1 MVRKSL
7 TDFFFT
13 MFQGGEKCM
22 STIIDDS
29 DVVCSDLVK
38 DFKWFYHG
46 FLAAEF
52 NTAYDPPRLVLYPI
66 PALNIEYTS
75 HVKELF
81 YAWEEFWWKKN
92 RTLVYTYQPY
102 VLHGTILL
110 AHFFWV
116 EKYAG
121 NGVWIAQKCV
131 EFFELSKP
139 LAFSDYT
146 VHTLDGFFATDA
158 YALHPRT
165 KPHVSIPLFGS
176 LVFAERRTKLK
187 MRGEDYVIYP
197 SRDFFKP
204 WGSKEPYRPI
214 TLSKLRLMAE
224 DALERNSERWK
235 YRKMVE
241 FIADAPDRGS
251 LLTLFSLLN
260 LDAEGE
266 GEGDVDE

>member
-1 MVRKSL
+1 MARKTL
-7 TDFFFT
+7 LDFFFT

-22 STIIDDS
+22 YTIATES
-29 DVVCSDLVK
+29 GVFCTDLVR

-66 PALNIEYTS
+66 PVLNMEYTN
-75 HVKELF
+75 HIKELF
-81 YAWEEFWWKKN
+81 YAWKEFWWEKN

-102 VLHGTILL
+102 VLHNGTILL

-116 EKYAG
+116 EKVAR
-121 NGVWIAQKCV
+121 KCV
-131 EFFELSKP
+131 EFFELSEP
-139 LAFSDYT
+139 LAFSDYA
-146 VHTLDGFFATDA
+146 VHTLDGFFATNA
-158 YALHPRT
+158 YALHPHT

-187 MRGEDYVIYP
+187 MRGEDYMIYP

-214 TLSKLRLMAE
+214 TLSKLRVMAE

-241 FIADAPDRGS
+241 FIADAPDRGT

-260 LDAEGE
+260 HDEEG
-266 GEGDVDE
+266 GEGDE